1 MTTLKR
7 QNGSDSDVTIVP
19 TTCPHDCGANSN
31 CLLKLHVK
39 NGVIIRIET
48 DDGDEPQL
56 RACAR
61 GRSQRQRLYASN
73 RLQYPMRRVGERG
86 EGKFERISWDEALD
100 KIASEMTR
108 IKAAHGPG
116 AFVNLQ
122 YAGEFGLQGP
132 AVGRLLNIFGGN
144 LQHWGGAS
152 LEGNYWSAQA
162 TYGTRLAAFQ
172 TTNPSKARLLIMWGW
187 NPANNLYSANTNFSM
202 AQARE
207 AGNRVICVDP
217 RYTVSAALYADEWI
231 PIIPGTDTAMLIAM
245 AYVMIDENRHDQGFL
260 DTNTVGFDKFKE
272 YVLGIED
279 GVAKTPAWAEA
290 ITGVPAVTIER
301 LAREYATTKPAVL
314 MLAYGP
320 GRTAYGEQ
328 FFRSANTLMAMTG
341 NIGASQG
348 ATSRTGLIVR
358 VRGFGKGRNP
368 FDYEPGVQP
377 PADKGDADQYQM
389 FDFSQASR
397 IGSSLDSALKS
408 RRRVVQGK
416 LYDAILQGK
425 AGGYP
430 SDIKM
435 VWVNCGNTLNQFPNT
450 NKGVR
455 AFKKLE
461 FIVVS
466 EQVMTPTAKFADILL
481 PVPTHME
488 RNSIYGGGSTLFY
501 ANKAIEPMFESKS
514 DFKICSELAPR
525 LGINNFSDKTEE
537 EWLRWEMSTPG
548 IKRYIPDYDTF
559 KKQGIYKFPPSERN
573 SSPQQQTGG
582 TPNMLFPTP
591 SGKMEIYSQ
600 KVADLN
606 NPKLPPIPKYLET
619 WESRNDPLAEKYPLQ
634 LLTTHCKLRAH
645 SNFHNVPW
653 LTQLEPQRVSIN
665 TTDAEA
671 RGIRNGEEVRIFNDR
686 GTIIIPAFVTETI
699 MPGVVNISEG
709 AWYDPDSQGIDRGG
723 CPNVLTKDEHSPGG
737 AWCTHTSL
745 VQVAQV

>member
-1 MTTLKR
+1 MTTKR
-7 QNGSDSDVTIVP
+7 QHGSDSDVTIVP
-19 TTCPHDCGANSN
+19 TTCAHDCGAQSN

-61 GRSQRQRLYASN
+61 GRAQRQRVYAPN

-100 KIASEMTR
+100 KIASEMKR
-108 IKAAHGPG
+108 IKTAHGPG

-122 YAGEFGLQGP
+122 YAGEFGLQGV
-132 AVGRLLNIFGGN
+132 AVGRLMNMFGGN

-162 TYGTRLAAFQ
+162 TYGTRLATLQ
-172 TTNPSKARLLIMWGW
+172 NINLSTARLIIMWAW
-187 NPANNLYSANTNFSM
+187 NPANNLHDNSSNPVRMS
-202 AQARE
+202 QAKE
-207 AGNRVICVDP
+207 AGVRIVCVDP

-245 AYVMIDENRHDQGFL
+245 AHLMISENLHDQGFL
-260 DTNTVGFDKFKE
+260 NTYTVGFDKFKE
-272 YVLGIED
+272 YVLGVED
-279 GVAKTPAWAEA
+279 GIAKTPTWAEA
-290 ITGVPAVTIER
+290 ITGVPAATIER
-301 LAREYATTKPAVL
+301 LAREYATTKPAAL

-328 FFRSANTLMAMTG
+328 FFRAANTLMAMAG
-341 NIGASQG
+341 NIDAFQREASEMG
-348 ATSRTGLIVR
+348 YLPR

-368 FDYEPGVQP
+368 FDYEPGTTP
-377 PADKGDADQYQM
+377 PVGEGDANRYQTR
-389 FDFSQASR
+389 DETQSSR
-397 IGSSLDSALKS
+397 MGSSLDPALKS
-408 RRRVVQGK
+408 RRRVLQGK
-416 LYDAILQGK
+416 IYDAILQGK

-455 AFKKLE
+455 AFKQLE

-466 EQVMTPTAKFADILL
+466 EQFMTPTAKFADILL
-481 PVPTHME
+481 PVTTHLE
-488 RNSIYGGGSTLFY
+488 RNNIYGLFY

-514 DFKICSELAPR
+514 DFDICCELAPR
-525 LGINNFSDKTEE
+525 LSINNYSDKTEE
-537 EWLRWEMSTPG
+537 EWLRWEMSTPDMR
-548 IKRYIPDYDTF
+548 RYIPDYDAF
-559 KKQGIYKFPPSERN
+559 KKQGVYRFPPLERT
-573 SSPQQQTGG
+573 SSFSQQIGGPQNR
-582 TPNMLFPTP
+582 PFSTP
-591 SGKMEIYSQ
+591 SGRIEIYSETI
-600 KVADLN
+600 ADLN
-606 NPKLPPIPKYLET
+606 NPKIPPIPKYIET

-634 LLTTHCKLRAH
+634 LITTHFKLRAH
-645 SNFHNVPW
+645 SNFHNVQW
-653 LTQLEPQRVSIN
+653 LTELEPQRVSIN
-665 TTDAEA
+665 AADAEA
-671 RGIRNGEEVRIFNDR
+671 RRIRNEEEVRIFNDR
-686 GTIIIPAFVTETI
+686 GEIIIPAFVTETI

-709 AWYDPDSQGIDRGG
+709 AWYNPDSQGIDHGG
-723 CPNVLTKDEHSPGG
+723 CPNVLTKDEHSPAG

-745 VQVAQV
+745 VQVAKV